1 MDPYDL
7 AVLCHLTVS
16 QDLYNKVFCISSE
29 MNSVLFIVV
38 FFFIVV
44 YLKRRFQL
52 KGKSSDQEL
61 LNTDYY
67 MGVHTV
73 ISSLTG
79 SSRT

>member
-1 MDPYDL
+1 
-7 AVLCHLTVS
+7 
-16 QDLYNKVFCISSE
+16 
-29 MNSVLFIVV
+29 MNSVLFIV
-38 FFFIVV
+38 FFIIIIIV